1 MAARLVPVWPAR
13 AAMIPDGPSDTEF
26 PCAFCGGAP
35 GACNKLPAICAPTPV
50 GARHLSEIAGNLLP
64 MRTHIL
70 GICGTFMGGLAI
82 LARECG
88 HTVTGSDQNVY
99 PPMSTQLQSAGIA
112 LTEGYDAGQLS
123 PRPDV
128 VVIGNALS
136 RGNAAV
142 EHVLNEQ
149 IPYIS
154 GPQWLA
160 EHVLAGKW
168 VIGVAGTHGKTTTTS
183 MVAWILEDAGLEPGF
198 LVGGVPKN
206 FGISARVGGGKYFV
220 VEADEYDSAFFDKR
234 SKFVHY
240 HPKTAILNN
249 LEFDHGDIFEN
260 LDAIKKQFHHLVRTI
275 PGNGCIIYPAVETNI
290 VDTLQKGCWTPVNTT
305 GIGAEGGE
313 WQARLLVADGSAFQV
328 LRAGKPVGDVRWTSA
343 GDHNVRNALA
353 AIAAAVHAG
362 VDAQKAV
369 DALCRFE
376 GVKRRLDLLGEVNG
390 VSVYDDFAHHPTAIA
405 VTLAGMRKRVNE
417 SGRGGRI
424 LLAIE
429 PRSNTMRMGMHR
441 DQLAPST
448 AEADAVFWFQPAGL
462 NWALDDVIAAS
473 KPPAQVIGDI
483 NVLAATLAAAAK
495 PGDAIL
501 IMSNGGF
508 GGIHQKV
515 LALLN
520 ERTSA

>member
-1 MAARLVPVWPAR
+1 M
-13 AAMIPDGPSDTEF
+13 
-26 PCAFCGGAP
+26 
-35 GACNKLPAICAPTPV
+35 
-50 GARHLSEIAGNLLP
+50 H
-64 MRTHIL
+64 THIL

-88 HTVTGSDQNVY
+88 QNVTGSDQNVY
-99 PPMSTQLQSAGIA
+99 PPMSTQLQNVGIA
-112 LTEGYDAGQLS
+112 LTEGYDAVQLT
-123 PRPDV
+123 PRPDL

-149 IPYIS
+149 IPYVS

-183 MVAWILEDAGLEPGF
+183 MVAWILEDAGLNPGF

-206 FGISARVGGGKYFV
+206 FGISARLGGGKYFV

-240 HPKTAILNN
+240 RPKTAILNN

-275 PGNGCIIYPAVETNI
+275 PANGCIIHPCVETNI
-290 VDTLQKGCWTPVNTT
+290 VDTLAKGCWTPVEQT
-305 GIGAEGGE
+305 GIAAEGGD
-313 WQARLLVADGSAFQV
+313 WNAQLLAADGSAFRV
-328 LRAGKPVGDVRWTSA
+328 LHAGKPVGEVRWTSA
-343 GDHNVRNALA
+343 GEHNVRNALA

-362 VDAQKAV
+362 VAPERAV
-369 DALCRFE
+369 NALCRFE
-376 GVKRRLDLLGEVNG
+376 GVKRRLDLIGEVSG

-405 VTLAGMRKRVNE
+405 VTLAGMRKRVDE
-417 SGRGGRI
+417 AALASGKPGRI

-441 DQLAPST
+441 DALAPST
-448 AEADAVFWFQPAGL
+448 AEADAVFWYQPPGL
-462 NWALDDVIAAS
+462 DWALDDVIAAS
-473 KPPAQVIGDI
+473 RAPAQVVNDI
-483 NVLAATLAAAAK
+483 DELAKTLAAAART
-495 PGDAIL
+495 GDTIL

-515 LALLN
+515 LAMLR
-520 ERTSA
+520 ERQSA